1 MVDLRTLSPRPVLVA
16 GAPRSGT
23 TWIGTVLSLAA
34 GACSVHEPDNAVHDP
49 FALRASIGL
58 GRFPILDKG
67 DEAPAE
73 YEELWRRALAG
84 YGHRRTPRWAAAK
97 VLLRHTPRQE
107 FRAAFDESEP
117 VVSPRLDAVRR
128 LAVPRSAI
136 PPGQQAVVK
145 SVHGTL
151 ALSWLT
157 ERFSPRVVIVMRHP
171 LNVVASYLELGWQ
184 DAGLHT
190 RMDELRD
197 GLAVS
202 VPELPAEASLVSR
215 VAWQTG
221 LFASVFTAL
230 ADRNPGWQIVTHE
243 ELCRDPHQGFRRLYQ
258 NLRLT
263 WTPAADDFL
272 EGCNRPGTGIKTNR
286 ITKDQ
291 PGRWRHRLTFSQVE
305 EVRRVLDLFPAL
317 WEAEEL
323 IA

>member
-1 MVDLRTLSPRPVLVA
+1 MDLRFYSNRPVLVA

-23 TWIGTVLSLAA
+23 TWIGTVLSLAD
-34 GACSVHEPDNAVHDP
+34 GACSVHEPDNAAHDP

-58 GRFPILDKG
+58 GRFPILNKG
-67 DEAPAE
+67 DDAPAE
-73 YEELWRRALAG
+73 YEELWSRAFAG
-84 YGHRRTPRWAAAK
+84 FGHRPRPQWAAAK
-97 VLLRHTPRQE
+97 VLLRRTPRQE
-107 FRAAFDESEP
+107 FRAAFDEGEP
-117 VVSPRLDAVRR
+117 VVSARLRAVSR
-128 LAVPRSAI
+128 LAAPRAAT
-136 PPGQQAVVK
+136 PAGQRAVVK

-157 ERFSPRVVIVMRHP
+157 EKFSPQVVIVMRHP

-190 RMDELRD
+190 QMDALRH
-197 GLAVS
+197 GLGVT
-202 VPELPAEASLVSR
+202 VPPLPSDASLVAR

-230 ADRNPGWQIVTHE
+230 ADRHPGWQLVTHE
-243 ELCRDPHQGFRRLYQ
+243 ELCRNPHENFRRLYE

-263 WTPAADDFL
+263 WTTAADDFL
-272 EGCNRPGTGIKTNR
+272 ELSNRPGTGIKTNR

-291 PGRWRHRLTFSQVE
+291 PGRWRHRLTYSQVE
-305 EVRRVLDLFPAL
+305 EVRRVLGLFPAL

>member
-1 MVDLRTLSPRPVLVA
+1 MDLRTYRSRPVLVA

-23 TWIGTVLSLAA
+23 TWIGTVLSLAD

-49 FALRASIGL
+49 YALRASIGL

-67 DEAPAE
+67 DIAPAD
-73 YEELWRRALAG
+73 YEELWRRAFAG
-84 YGHRRTPRWAAAK
+84 NGHRHTPQWAAAK
-97 VLLRHTPRQE
+97 LLLRRTPRQE
-107 FRAAFDESEP
+107 FRAAFDEGAP
-117 VVSPRLDAVRR
+117 VLSARLRAARR
-128 LAVPRSAI
+128 LAAPRSAR
-136 PPGQQAVVK
+136 PAGQRAVVK

-151 ALSWLT
+151 ALPWLT
-157 ERFSPRVVIVMRHP
+157 DVFSPEVVIVMRHP

-190 RMDELRD
+190 RIDELQRCL
-197 GLAVS
+197 GVT
-202 VPELPAEASLVSR
+202 VPPLPADASLVAR

-230 ADRNPGWQIVTHE
+230 ADRHPGWQLVTHE
-243 ELCRDPHQGFRRLYQ
+243 ELCRNPHDGFRRLYE

-272 EGCNRPGTGIKTNR
+272 EMSNRPGTGIKTNR
-286 ITKDQ
+286 VTKDQ
-291 PGRWRHRLTFSQVE
+291 PGRWRHRLTYSQVE
-305 EVRRVLDLFPAL
+305 EVRRILGLFPAL
-317 WEAEEL
+317 FEAEEL